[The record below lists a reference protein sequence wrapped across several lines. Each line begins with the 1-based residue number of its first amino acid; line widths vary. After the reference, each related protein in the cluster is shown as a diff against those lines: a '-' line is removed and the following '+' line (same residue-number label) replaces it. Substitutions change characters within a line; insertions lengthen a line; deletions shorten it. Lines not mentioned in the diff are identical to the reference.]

1 MTLLELTIHC
11 QVNHLHP
18 GVFLGLKMIFP
29 QACSQSP
36 WWPIL
41 LKQLHMCIRAQSCLT
56 LCTLMDCNLLGS
68 SVHGILQARM
78 LEWGSL
84 SLLQGTQVSH
94 IAGGFFTIWATREAL
109 EASGL
114 FCCCVASVVSNSV
127 RPHRRK
133 PTRLCRPWDSPG
145 KNTGVGC
152 YFLLQCIKMKSEK
165 WKGSRSV
172 MSDS

>member
-1 MTLLELTIHC
+1 MTLLELTINY

-68 SVHGILQARM
+68 SVHGILQA
-78 LEWGSL
+78 
-84 SLLQGTQVSH
+84 
-94 IAGGFFTIWATREAL
+94 
-109 EASGL
+109 SGL
-114 FCCCVASVVSNSV
+114 RFPSPRDLPNPGIETASPVSPCIGRQIFFLPLSYLGS
-127 RPHRRK
+127 PLKQLQTQTWHISLGRK
-133 PTRLCRPWDSPG
+133 
-145 KNTGVGC
+145 
-152 YFLLQCIKMKSEK
+152 
-165 WKGSRSV
+165 
-172 MSDS
+172 

>member
-68 SVHGILQARM
+68 SVQGILQASGLRFPSPRD
-78 LEWGSL
+78 LPNPGIE
-84 SLLQGTQVSH
+84 TAYPVSPC
-94 IAGGFFTIWATREAL
+94 IGRQIFFTTEL
-109 EASGL
+109 
-114 FCCCVASVVSNSV
+114 
-127 RPHRRK
+127 
-133 PTRLCRPWDSPG
+133 PG
-145 KNTGVGC
+145 KPAKAITNTNMAHILGKKIDHKQQITMQDAE
-152 YFLLQCIKMKSEK
+152 FFD
-165 WKGSRSV
+165 SV
-172 MSDS
+172 LWVQRKYTRC

>member
-68 SVHGILQARM
+68 SVQGILQASGFRFPSPRD
-78 LEWGSL
+78 LPNPGIE
-84 SLLQGTQVSH
+84 TAYPVSPC
-94 IAGGFFTIWATREAL
+94 IGRQIFFTTEL
-109 EASGL
+109 
-114 FCCCVASVVSNSV
+114 
-127 RPHRRK
+127 
-133 PTRLCRPWDSPG
+133 PG
-145 KNTGVGC
+145 KPAKAITNTNMAHILGKKIDHKQQITMQDAE
-152 YFLLQCIKMKSEK
+152 FFD
-165 WKGSRSV
+165 SV
-172 MSDS
+172 LWVQRKYTRC